1 MIPHFNV
8 SHVNFLKTKTFGL
21 IAALL
26 TVTIWASF
34 LVGTRF
40 AVNGDFTVEE
50 ILVLRLVPGAFALIP
65 LMLKYDLLPRKQ
77 SWLRSIILMIGASAV
92 FPFIVSSGLVYAP
105 ASDGGALAPGM
116 LCLLYTSPSPRDS

>member
-92 FPFIVSSGLVYAP
+92 FPFIVSLSLIHI
-105 ASDGGALAPGM
+105 
-116 LCLLYTSPSPRDS
+116 